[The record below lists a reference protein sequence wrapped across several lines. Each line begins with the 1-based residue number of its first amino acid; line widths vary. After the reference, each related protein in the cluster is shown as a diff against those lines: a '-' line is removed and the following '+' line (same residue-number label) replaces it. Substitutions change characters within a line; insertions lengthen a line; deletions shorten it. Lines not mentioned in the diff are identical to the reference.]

1 MFFIY
6 LLARFALSNM
16 LEVVQTLFDINGTT
30 QKVKAENM
38 SQVSPVT
45 SEIYLSSLI
54 VKGTEWYLS
63 YIDK

>member
-16 LEVVQTLFDINGTT
+16 LEVVQTLFDINGTI

>member
-16 LEVVQTLFDINGTT
+16 LEVVQTLFDINGTI

-54 VKGTEWYLS
+54 VKGTE
-63 YIDK
+63 

>member
-16 LEVVQTLFDINGTT
+16 LEVVQTLFDINGTI

-38 SQVSPVT
+38 SQVSPVA